1 MVTVKPKAIVT
12 MKMEGA
18 CISHARTDVSVR
30 DLTSIIDEPK
40 ERGGTNLGP
49 SPTETMMAALV
60 ACTNVIAQRV
70 AHKNGVHI
78 HDLRIGLEAEF
89 DRRGVM
95 MEEEVNVPFPAVRLH
110 IDLSTDADAA
120 AVEKLK
126 RELPMYCPVS
136 KVFRG
141 AGTKIE
147 EIWTVRRP

>member
-12 MKMEGA
+12 MKMDGA

-30 DLTSIIDEPK
+30 DLRSIIDEPK

-60 ACTNVIAQRV
+60 ACTNVITHRV
-70 AHKNGVHI
+70 AEKNGVHV
-78 HDLRIGLEAEF
+78 HGLRIGLEADF

-95 MEEEVNVPFPAVRLH
+95 MEEEVKVPFPGVRLR
-110 IDLSTDADAA
+110 IDLTTDADAA
-120 AVEKLK
+120 AVEKVK

-136 KVFRG
+136 KVFQA
-141 AGTKIE
+141 AGTKVE
-147 EIWTVRRP
+147 EIWTVKRP